1 MASLLLANGADPK
14 HCIGENGNNA
24 LHLAAVGG
32 NEEICAL
39 LLTLDDSHSLH
50 CPNNLGLTPFD
61 ISVEEGYL
69 SLAETLHNF
78 KNMTNNTIEDD
89 SSSGHSQDEDED
101 DDDDDVRDRF
111 LSNADGGSSMPG
123 QLSQLVE
130 ESSSN
135 SLGLSDEEEN
145 SALYQALHNDVTR
158 ESEAIQT
165 QLNYM
170 RQMQDENIMVRE
182 EERAA
187 KSALANAEKAVSILE
202 AKCKRLQ
209 IERDEAKCDV
219 DELLNG
225 DFSSKSLED
234 LDAIEKKIRLTL
246 ERIAEKKEKLVQE
259 RLSEEEEK
267 RFCVVC
273 QSEPKTVLLM

>member
-1 MASLLLANGADPK
+1 MLANGADPK

-78 KNMTNNTIEDD
+78 KNMSNNAVEDD
-89 SSSGHSQDEDED
+89 SSYDHSHDDGGD

-111 LSNADGGSSMPG
+111 LSNANEGTSTSRPG
-123 QLSQLVE
+123 QLSQIVE
-130 ESSSN
+130 DSSN
-135 SLGLSDEEEN
+135 SLGLSDDEEEH

-170 RQMQDENIMVRE
+170 RQIQDENTMLRE

-187 KSALANAEKAVSILE
+187 KSSLTNAEKAVSILE

-209 IERDEAKCDV
+209 IERDEAKCDIE
-219 DELLNG
+219 ELFTGN
-225 DFSSKSLED
+225 FSSKSLED
-234 LDAIEKKIRLTL
+234 LDAMEKKIRLTL
-246 ERIAEKKEKLVQE
+246 ERIAEKKEKLIQE